1 MKLYTSRSPIPYAK
15 DGFTKELGALRIHG
29 IFAFTWARLR
39 EFTEFPETRLEQL
52 ESCDSNRILDM
63 PYSQYV
69 AKYPN
74 RYSFSVDSPED
85 VGLVEEFMPKTPL
98 WGTY

>member
-1 MKLYTSRSPIPYAK
+1 
-15 DGFTKELGALRIHG
+15 
-29 IFAFTWARLR
+29 
-39 EFTEFPETRLEQL
+39 
-52 ESCDSNRILDM
+52 M

-85 VGLVEEFMPKTPL
+85 IGLVEEFMPKTPL

>member
-1 MKLYTSRSPIPYAK
+1 
-15 DGFTKELGALRIHG
+15 
-29 IFAFTWARLR
+29 
-39 EFTEFPETRLEQL
+39 
-52 ESCDSNRILDM
+52 
-63 PYSQYV
+63 V